1 MPISSALQQAFIRTA
16 KDDDATGLAAFF
28 QQWLQRGGAPQ
39 LAMTGQQRERSPDGQ
54 TRLQLNMQQTQA
66 DPAFTL
72 QVPLQIRSQ
81 EGSVQTET
89 LAMTQKQQTFT
100 LDLPADSVSVA
111 LDPDFDV
118 FRLPDAREVPPALN
132 VLFNRSPKA
141 FVLPRIMPQGMELAW
156 AELADT
162 LSWGQADMPVQY
174 DDAALPDDDVV
185 VLLGGDNAMLS
196 DLLERAQQPFK
207 LTETA
212 YTLNSVNYTCGLH
225 SLALTLQAG
234 TQQIILLDAS
244 TPQGLDSLMR
254 KLPHYGKYSYALFNS
269 ANGENVAKGQWEV
282 QDSPL
287 QIRLQ

>member
-1 MPISSALQQAFIRTA
+1 MTRP
-16 KDDDATGLAAFF
+16 GWPHFF

-118 FRLPDAREVPPALN
+118 FLLAGCARSAA
-132 VLFNRSPKA
+132 SA
-141 FVLPRIMPQGMELAW
+141 QCA
-156 AELADT
+156 
-162 LSWGQADMPVQY
+162 VQ
-174 DDAALPDDDVV
+174 
-185 VLLGGDNAMLS
+185 S
-196 DLLERAQQPFK
+196 
-207 LTETA
+207 
-212 YTLNSVNYTCGLH
+212 
-225 SLALTLQAG
+225 
-234 TQQIILLDAS
+234 
-244 TPQGLDSLMR
+244 
-254 KLPHYGKYSYALFNS
+254 
-269 ANGENVAKGQWEV
+269 
-282 QDSPL
+282 
-287 QIRLQ
+287 